1 LFIFNKV
8 YFTDFLKNI
17 PGPLILTKCDE
28 SRYKINDTIVKLQRK
43 LKTLNSLTTL
53 KLNQTNSSLPSL
65 LSLTNTFLSFN
76 PWWKKLNYTKE
87 IINQF
92 NGIFIKDISDDCY
105 DNITLRK
112 YEEI

>member
-1 LFIFNKV
+1 MFIFNKV

-87 IINQF
+87 IIYEF
-92 NGIFIKDISDDCY
+92 NGILTS
-105 DNITLRK
+105 NITNECYYDITYRK
-112 YEEI
+112 